1 MSQPARSTHPPADL
15 ADLARLTS
23 PSERRALIERAAR
36 EQQLPAYT
44 DWLAWKKAH
53 PLPSDEA
60 GEDYD
65 HEKAR
70 AQLGPL
76 R

>member
-1 MSQPARSTHPPADL
+1 MSQLARSTLPPADL

-36 EQQLPAYT
+36 EHQLPTYA

-53 PLPSDEA
+53 PLPPGEV